1 MSLVAGPNKSKSNL
15 GKKVRLQQFNAE
27 DTDQMPVQVNTQSH
41 PFFDSNMMSSFMAS
55 GLSIEE
61 QPTLLVPAIQDLKK
75 VTESVSQVGTESYAN
90 QLRVLLKSSGI
101 YAVASLASPLV
112 SLVLAPFL
120 TRHLSSKDY
129 GALAVITT
137 AIALAVGLTQLG
149 LGSAFFR
156 SYNYDYETRSDRLG
170 VLSTVVI
177 LLLISLPILLAI
189 ILTAPWLAIFLLRDS
204 SFSNVVR
211 LGALVV
217 LMQNLTVPGFAWLR
231 AENRAAFFT
240 MLSIINLLVNLGT
253 TLVLVGILR
262 MGIAGSLIG
271 TGSGFAVVVI
281 CTLPLILLR
290 AGIHLR
296 FDIARGLLSFGIP
309 NASSF
314 VSTWVLQLS
323 DRYLLSLFGSLA
335 QTAGYAVAYSLGGIL
350 NVVIL
355 APFTLA
361 WPSAAYTIAK
371 RDDAPRIFRLVFLW
385 YSNVL
390 LFAAFGL
397 SLVSTIILDLF
408 FPSTYRSAAAIIPVI
423 ALSTMFYG
431 VYNIFAVGTAIKR
444 KTWFVVVFTSTSAL
458 VNVGLNLVLIP
469 HYGAMGAAMS
479 TLLAYAFLSM
489 IAYIV
494 NQRIYPIPFEISTFI
509 IGLVIGTGFYVG
521 SSFLAQG
528 RGTYETWSIFLCALV
543 LYGACLLLLGILST
557 RRDKNTSRK
566 AKETFLL

>member
-1 MSLVAGPNKSKSNL
+1 MSLATEANKYRSNL
-15 GKKVRLQQFNAE
+15 GKKVKLQQFNAE
-27 DTDQMPVQVNTQSH
+27 DTKQMSVQVNSEANTESQAS
-41 PFFDSNMMSSFMAS
+41 FYSDMMSSFMVS
-55 GLSIEE
+55 SLSIEE
-61 QPTLLVPAIQDLKK
+61 QPTLIMPAIQDLKK
-75 VTESVSQVGTESYAN
+75 ITASQAGTAGYAN
-90 QLRVLLKSSGI
+90 QLRTLIKSSGI
-101 YAVASLASPLV
+101 YALASLASPLV

-120 TRHLSSKDY
+120 TRNLSHEDY

-137 AIALAVGLTQLG
+137 TVALVAGLTQLG

-156 SYNYDYETRSDRLG
+156 SYNYDYESPRDRLG

-177 LLLISLPILLAI
+177 LLALVSLPIILAI
-189 ILTAPWLAIFLLRDS
+189 ILTAPYLAILLLRNS
-204 SFSNVVR
+204 SFSDVIR

-231 AENRAAFFT
+231 AENRAGFFT
-240 MLSIINLLVNLGT
+240 MLSITNLLVNLGT
-253 TLVLVGILR
+253 TLVLVGILH
-262 MGIAGSLIG
+262 MGMAGSLIG
-271 TGSGFAVVVI
+271 TGSGFAVVAI

-296 FDIARGLLSFGIP
+296 FDIARGLLSFGLP
-309 NASSF
+309 NASTF
-314 VSTWVLQLS
+314 VSMWVLQLS
-323 DRYLLSLFGSLA
+323 DRYLLSFFGSLA
-335 QTAGYAVAYSLGGIL
+335 QTASYAVAYSLGGIL

-361 WPSAAYTIAK
+361 WPSAMFSIAK
-371 RDDAPRIFRLVFLW
+371 REDAPRIFRLVFLW
-385 YSNVL
+385 YSIVL
-390 LFAAFGL
+390 LFVAFAL
-397 SLVSTIILDLF
+397 SLASMIMLYLF
-408 FPSTYRSAAAIIPVI
+408 FPPTYRSAAFIIPII
-423 ALSTMFYG
+423 ALSTLFYG
-431 VYNIFAVGTAIKR
+431 IYNIFTIGISIKR
-444 KTWFVVVFTSTSAL
+444 KTWFVVVFTSASAL

-509 IGLVIGTGFYVG
+509 IALVMGTGFYVG

-528 RGTYETWSIFLCALV
+528 QGTYETWSIFLCALV

-557 RRDKNTSRK
+557 RRVR
-566 AKETFLL
+566 AG

>member
-1 MSLVAGPNKSKSNL
+1 MSLATGANKYRSNL
-15 GKKVRLQQFNAE
+15 GKKVKLQQFNAE
-27 DTDQMPVQVNTQSH
+27 DTEQMSVQVNSEANIESQA
-41 PFFDSNMMSSFMAS
+41 FFYSDMMSSFMVS
-55 GLSIEE
+55 SLPIEE
-61 QPTLLVPAIQDLKK
+61 QPTLIMPVIQDLKK
-75 VTESVSQVGTESYAN
+75 VSQAGTASYAD
-90 QLRVLLKSSGI
+90 QLRILIKSSGI

-120 TRHLSSKDY
+120 TRHLSYRDY

-137 AIALAVGLTQLG
+137 AVALIVGLTQLG

-156 SYNYDYETRSDRLG
+156 SYNYDYESRSDRLG
-170 VLSTVVI
+170 VLSTLVI
-177 LLLISLPILLAI
+177 LLSLVSLPILLAI
-189 ILTAPWLAIFLLRDS
+189 ILAAPWLAIFLLKDS
-204 SFSNVVR
+204 SFSDIVR

-231 AENRAAFFT
+231 AENRAGFFT
-240 MLSIINLLVNLGT
+240 TLSIINLLVNLGT
-253 TLVLVGILR
+253 TLVLVGILH

-271 TGSGFAVVVI
+271 TGSGFAVVAI
-281 CTLPLILLR
+281 GTLPLILLR

-309 NASSF
+309 NATSS

-385 YSNVL
+385 YSIVL
-390 LFAAFGL
+390 LFAAFAL

-408 FPSTYRSAAAIIPVI
+408 FPSTYRSAAAIIPII

-431 VYNIFAVGTAIKR
+431 VYNIFAVGTAIRR
-444 KTWFVVVFTSTSAL
+444 KTWFVVVFTSASAL

-469 HYGAMGAAMS
+469 RYGAMGAAMS

-509 IGLVIGTGFYVG
+509 IALVIGTGFYVG

-557 RRDKNTSRK
+557 RRVR
-566 AKETFLL
+566 AG

>member
-1 MSLVAGPNKSKSNL
+1 MSLATEANKYRSNL
-15 GKKVRLQQFNAE
+15 GKKVKLQQFNAE
-27 DTDQMPVQVNTQSH
+27 DTKQMSVQVNSEANTESQAS
-41 PFFDSNMMSSFMAS
+41 FYSDMMSSFMVS
-55 GLSIEE
+55 SLSIEE
-61 QPTLLVPAIQDLKK
+61 QPTLIMPAIQDLKK
-75 VTESVSQVGTESYAN
+75 ITASQAGTAGYAN
-90 QLRVLLKSSGI
+90 QLRTLIKSSGI
-101 YAVASLASPLV
+101 YALASLASPLV

-120 TRHLSSKDY
+120 TRNLSHEDY

-137 AIALAVGLTQLG
+137 TVALVAGLTQLG

-156 SYNYDYETRSDRLG
+156 SYNYDYESPRDRLG

-177 LLLISLPILLAI
+177 LLALVSLPIILAI
-189 ILTAPWLAIFLLRDS
+189 MLTAPSLAILLLRNS
-204 SFSNVVR
+204 SFSDVIR

-231 AENRAAFFT
+231 AENRAGFFT
-240 MLSIINLLVNLGT
+240 MLSITNLLVNLGT
-253 TLVLVGILR
+253 TLVLVGLLH

-271 TGSGFAVVVI
+271 TGDGFAVVAI

-290 AGIHLR
+290 AGIDLR
-296 FDIARGLLSFGIP
+296 FDIARGLLSFGLP
-309 NASSF
+309 NASTF
-314 VSTWVLQLS
+314 VSMWVLQLS
-323 DRYLLSLFGSLA
+323 DRYLLSFFGSLA
-335 QTAGYAVAYSLGGIL
+335 QTASYAVAYSLGGIL

-361 WPSAAYTIAK
+361 WPSAMFSIAK
-371 RDDAPRIFRLVFLW
+371 REDAPRIFRLVFLW
-385 YSNVL
+385 YSIVL
-390 LFAAFGL
+390 LFVAFAL
-397 SLVSTIILDLF
+397 SLASTIILYLF
-408 FPSTYRSAAAIIPVI
+408 FPPTYRSAAFIIPII
-423 ALSTMFYG
+423 ALSTLFYG
-431 VYNIFAVGTAIKR
+431 IYNIFTIGISIKR
-444 KTWFVVVFTSTSAL
+444 KTWFAVVFTSVSAL

-494 NQRIYPIPFEISTFI
+494 NQRIYPIPFEIGTFI
-509 IGLVIGTGFYVG
+509 IALVIGTGFYVG

-557 RRDKNTSRK
+557 RRVR
-566 AKETFLL
+566 AG

>member
-1 MSLVAGPNKSKSNL
+1 MSLATEANKYRSNL
-15 GKKVRLQQFNAE
+15 GKKVKLQQFNAE
-27 DTDQMPVQVNTQSH
+27 DTKQMSVQVNSEANTESQAS
-41 PFFDSNMMSSFMAS
+41 FYSDMMSSFMVS
-55 GLSIEE
+55 SLSIEE
-61 QPTLLVPAIQDLKK
+61 QPTLIMPAIQDLKK
-75 VTESVSQVGTESYAN
+75 ITASQAGTAGYAN
-90 QLRVLLKSSGI
+90 QLRTLIKSSGI
-101 YAVASLASPLV
+101 YALASLASPLV

-120 TRHLSSKDY
+120 TRNLSHEDY

-137 AIALAVGLTQLG
+137 TVALVAGLTQLG

-156 SYNYDYETRSDRLG
+156 SYNYDYESPRDRLG

-177 LLLISLPILLAI
+177 LLALVSLPIILAI
-189 ILTAPWLAIFLLRDS
+189 ILTAPYLAILLLRNS
-204 SFSNVVR
+204 SFSDVIR

-231 AENRAAFFT
+231 AENRAGFFT
-240 MLSIINLLVNLGT
+240 MLSITNLLVNLGT
-253 TLVLVGILR
+253 TLVLVGLLH
-262 MGIAGSLIG
+262 MGMAGSLIG
-271 TGSGFAVVVI
+271 TGSGFAVVAI

-290 AGIHLR
+290 AGIDLR
-296 FDIARGLLSFGIP
+296 FDIARGLLSFGLP
-309 NASSF
+309 NASTF
-314 VSTWVLQLS
+314 VSMWVLQLS
-323 DRYLLSLFGSLA
+323 DRYLLSFFGSLA
-335 QTAGYAVAYSLGGIL
+335 QTASYAVAYSLGGIL

-361 WPSAAYTIAK
+361 WPSAMFSIAK
-371 RDDAPRIFRLVFLW
+371 REDAPRIFRLVFLW
-385 YSNVL
+385 YSIVL
-390 LFAAFGL
+390 LFVAFAL
-397 SLVSTIILDLF
+397 SLASMIMLYLF
-408 FPSTYRSAAAIIPVI
+408 FPPTYRSAAFIIPII
-423 ALSTMFYG
+423 ALSTLFYG
-431 VYNIFAVGTAIKR
+431 IYNIFTIGISIKR
-444 KTWFVVVFTSTSAL
+444 KTWFVVVFTSASAL

-509 IGLVIGTGFYVG
+509 IALVIGTGFYVG

-557 RRDKNTSRK
+557 RRVR
-566 AKETFLL
+566 AG